1 LIKTKFAYLANEPI
15 QTLCKFKRTK
25 CLWN

>member
-15 QTLCKFKRTK
+15 QIFCKFKRTK